1 MRTGKRTA
9 HYVISAVIGGVLIG
23 AAAPA
28 QAPQMALL
36 NELQKGAWQVVASGE
51 KVGKRVCLGDPAQ
64 LLQTQHGAARCS
76 RYVIEDST
84 NRVRVSYRCGAAGHG
99 VTQLRL
105 ETKRLV
111 QIDTQGVLNNEPFS
125 VTAEG
130 RYVGAC

>member
-1 MRTGKRTA
+1 MRTGKRIA
-9 HYVISAVIGGVLIG
+9 HYAISAVFGSVLIT

-36 NELQKGAWQVVASGE
+36 GELQKGAWQVVAAGE
-51 KVGKRVCLGDPAQ
+51 KFGKRICLGDPAI
-64 LLQTQHGAARCS
+64 LLQTQHGTARCS
-76 RYVIEDST
+76 RYVIEDSAS
-84 NRVRVSYRCGAAGHG
+84 RVRVSYRCGAAGHG
-99 VTQLRL
+99 VTLLRM